1 MPRIRSRRG
10 FTLIELLVVIAII
23 AVLIALLLP
32 AVQAAREAA
41 RRAQCTNNLK
51 QIGLAIMNYESSNG
65 SFPYGSLG
73 LSYGTWYHSILN
85 YIEASNLQNAYNFV
99 GSACTSDGANAF
111 SYGSVYNITVSSSR
125 INSLSCPSDQ
135 NDAPLAN
142 VVSMNYGANYGN
154 TGTGY
159 WQTTAFMNGSTITF
173 LGAPFSWMNS
183 LPNTGCTAPTTN
195 PYPNTL
201 YPPMI
206 CKISSVTDG
215 TSNTLLI
222 AEVIQ
227 GQDIGTGIY
236 AGYTDLRGY
245 IQYGSSSGFS
255 SLLPPNS
262 PLPDDLNAMS
272 YCVPQG
278 NNPPCEYRTLGKSG
292 VTGYSPNGG
301 TTAQNIDQYAARSR
315 HPGGVNSVNC
325 DGSVHFYKNTI
336 NINTWRALS
345 TTQGG
350 EIISADSL

>member
-1 MPRIRSRRG
+1 MPRIRNRRG

-65 SFPYGSLG
+65 SFPYGAMAV
-73 LSYGTWYHSILN
+73 SYGTWYHSILN
-85 YIEASNLQNAYNFV
+85 YIEGSNLQNAYNLQ
-99 GSACTSDGANAF
+99 GSACTSPVANIY

-125 INSLSCPSDQ
+125 LNSFSCPSDT
-135 NDAPLAN
+135 NDAPLVN
-142 VVSMNYGANYGN
+142 VVSMNYACNYGN

-159 WQTTAFMNGSTITF
+159 WQTTAFQNGLTIPF
-173 LGAPFSWMNS
+173 LGAPFSWVNS
-183 LPNTGCTAPTTN
+183 LPTTGCTAPTTN

-201 YPPMI
+201 YPLSI
-206 CKISSVTDG
+206 CKISSVIDG
-215 TSNTLLI
+215 TSNTLLVG
-222 AEVIQ
+222 EVIQ
-227 GQDIGTGIY
+227 GQDLGG
-236 AGYTDLRGY
+236 ATDLRGF
-245 IQYGSSSGFS
+245 IQYGTNSGFS
-255 SLLPPNS
+255 TLLPPNS
-262 PLPDDLNAMS
+262 PLPDDVSTTGN
-272 YCVPQG
+272 YCANVYP
-278 NNPPCEYRTLGKSG
+278 NPPCEVRSTSGKSG
-292 VTGYSPNGG
+292 VTGYSPNNGSSPG
-301 TTAQNIDQYAARSR
+301 AIDQYASRSR
-315 HPGGVNSVNC
+315 HPGGVNVVNC